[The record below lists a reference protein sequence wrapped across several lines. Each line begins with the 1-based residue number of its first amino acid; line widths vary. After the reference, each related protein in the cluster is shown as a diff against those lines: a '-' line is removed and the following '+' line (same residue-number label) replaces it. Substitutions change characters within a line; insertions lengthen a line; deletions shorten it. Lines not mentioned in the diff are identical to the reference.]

1 MNLITYKIF
10 LTVLEARNLKSVL
23 LSIVKVLAGSI
34 PSRFSE
40 EESVS
45 FHFVAWKPLGFLGS
59 RPILESLQHLTST
72 TMAPSS
78 PGIRY
83 LSDSVL

>member
-1 MNLITYKIF
+1 MFSMNLITYKIF

-40 EESVS
+40 EDSVS
-45 FHFVAWKPLGFLGS
+45 FHFVAFGS
-59 RPILESLQHLTST
+59 HLDS
-72 TMAPSS
+72 MAQTPS
-78 PGIRY
+78 
-83 LSDSVL
+83 